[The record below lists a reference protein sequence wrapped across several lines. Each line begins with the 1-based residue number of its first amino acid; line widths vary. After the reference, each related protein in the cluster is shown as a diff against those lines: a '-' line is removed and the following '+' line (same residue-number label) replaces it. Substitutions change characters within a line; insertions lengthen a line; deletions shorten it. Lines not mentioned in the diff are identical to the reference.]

1 MGQIKVD
8 EWKKGDGLLLI
19 EGWARAGLK
28 DEEIAANIGIQRQ
41 TLYTWKKKYKDID
54 DALKKGRAPLHII
67 VENALLK
74 RALGYDYEEIT
85 QERMLDRKTG
95 EYKMVETKRLK
106 KHMPSDITAIIFW
119 LKNRRSSEWNDRK
132 QDIRDIMTEAQES
145 GLIEIQKIEEIDE
158 NGGETDT
165 GKRS

>member
-1 MGQIKVD
+1 MGRLKYK
-8 EWKKGDGLLLI
+8 EWVTEDGLLLI
-19 EGWARAGLK
+19 EGWARAGLT
-28 DEEIAANIGIQRQ
+28 DEEISRNIGIDR
-41 TLYTWKKKYKDID
+41 TTFFDWKKKYADID
-54 DALKKGRAPLHII
+54 HALKKGRAPLHVI

-74 RALGYDYEEIT
+74 RALGYEYEEVT